1 MPTGTVEECIA
12 LVQAAVARAET
23 PAFLSDAGDN
33 ITGGGVGD
41 VPFVLGRMLAH
52 GLENAVFAAI
62 ADAAAVA
69 SAFDHGIDATVNLSL
84 GGKLDAVNGTPL
96 AVTGTVLALHT
107 AGADRQAVILV
118 DGIKVVVTSRRTAF
132 TTVVQFEALGLDLTQ
147 HAIVGI
153 KLGYL
158 FPDLRRIAAY
168 ACLAFSPGAIN
179 PDLTQLPYRDLARPV
194 YPLDAGMDW
203 QPPG

>member
-1 MPTGTVEECIA
+1 M
-12 LVQAAVARAET
+12 
-23 PAFLSDAGDN
+23 
-33 ITGGGVGD
+33 
-41 VPFVLGRMLAH
+41 
-52 GLENAVFAAI
+52 
-62 ADAAAVA
+62 A
-69 SAFDHGIDATVNLSL
+69 SAFAHGIGATVNLSL
-84 GGKLDAVNGTPL
+84 GGKLDTVNGTPL

-132 TTVVQFEALGLDLTQ
+132 TTVAQFEALGLDLTQ